1 MNINCK
7 LIEIMKLI
15 EISENFKKREF
26 IVEYSSNPSYIENI
40 KFELIQDR
48 CNILDD
54 FEIGDQIKVEFDLK
68 GRKWSDPNG
77 KVRYFN
83 TLRAW
88 KISKVLSIDE
98 SKNDDNQIDSLEPH
112 ENKNN
117 DDDLPF

>member
-1 MNINCK
+1 
-7 LIEIMKLI
+7 MKLI